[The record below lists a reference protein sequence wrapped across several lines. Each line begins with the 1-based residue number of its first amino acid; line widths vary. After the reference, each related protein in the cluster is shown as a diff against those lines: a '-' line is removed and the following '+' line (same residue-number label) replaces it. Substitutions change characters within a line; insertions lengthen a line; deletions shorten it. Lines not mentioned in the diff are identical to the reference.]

1 MILPGG
7 ARAFFF
13 RYSSFRLALLLI
25 VDGLGFFFFFI
36 FFSAFCLLEASSL
49 VSREKLKEPTFSA
62 KLNDRF
68 WLTNAWQSPK
78 HFAARFSSSP
88 HNECIVWREGS
99 SYCRQLSKGDIP
111 LSLACSELLTLRARN
126 YYWRSWRS
134 YGAQRMKSS
143 KDLRKSK
150 SIQ

>member
-1 MILPGG
+1 MILPGVDG
-7 ARAFFF
+7 AFFF

-78 HFAARFSSSP
+78 HFAAKLSSSP

-126 YYWRSWRS
+126 YYYYISESRKFILSCR
-134 YGAQRMKSS
+134 
-143 KDLRKSK
+143 DLSPNRPY
-150 SIQ
+150 QEL

>member
-1 MILPGG
+1 MSPYAARMPGKVKGGCEVDVQDEREGLIRTLLVELGGQIL
-7 ARAFFF
+7 
-13 RYSSFRLALLLI
+13 
-25 VDGLGFFFFFI
+25 V
-36 FFSAFCLLEASSL
+36 L

-68 WLTNAWQSPK
+68 WLTNAWQNPK
-78 HFAARFSSSP
+78 HFAAKFSSSP

-126 YYWRSWRS
+126 YNCRIDAESET
-134 YGAQRMKSS
+134 GAGGGRNEHGGELGQHHT
-143 KDLRKSK
+143 
-150 SIQ
+150 